1 MTSLIELT
9 PGSAAGHY
17 TALLPMAPSKKATKE
32 KKKVFASASEQIL
45 LYFLALPASSWQVG
59 RGNWHASFGSG
70 G

>member
-32 KKKVFASASEQIL
+32 KKKCLPQQVSK
-45 LYFLALPASSWQVG
+45 YF
-59 RGNWHASFGSG
+59 FIF
-70 G
+70 